1 MTNKIAEVTKTS
13 TVPVVLDDS
22 FLDQGTGLED
32 ASAEDYAI
40 PFLRILQGGSPQVKK
55 SEGKYIQGS
64 EEGDIFNTVSSEI
77 VKSDKGIIVVPCYY
91 QKKYI
96 EWISRDT
103 KGGGFVAAHDS
114 REILNQ
120 TTRNEKGAFIFF
132 NRVNAT
138 MAFF

>member
-64 EEGDIFNTVSSEI
+64 EEGDIFNTVSI
-77 VKSDKGIIVVPCYY
+77 KI
-91 QKKYI
+91 
-96 EWISRDT
+96 
-103 KGGGFVAAHDS
+103 
-114 REILNQ
+114 
-120 TTRNEKGAFIFF
+120 
-132 NRVNAT
+132 
-138 MAFF
+138 